1 MRIHSTEDWDH
12 AGSVLRIVRNT
23 LLSMAPSEH
32 SEKAASSIDS
42 ALQSITKLNLFSA
55 DQDTTLE
62 SY

>member
-12 AGSVLRIVRNT
+12 VGSVLRTVRNT

-32 SEKAASSIDS
+32 SEHAARNIDS

-55 DQDTTLE
+55 DKDTTLE